1 MLTDNLVDGIAF
13 MNMTN
18 SDLIAMLPGKIKAA
32 RKLTVLI
39 ERLKSKQIEVTSP
52 VAAKPMSSAK
62 SEHDVNH
69 DSDVPNE
76 VDLTG
81 ASSAS
86 GISLPAYSARIR
98 DVLAKGNILLD
109 LDQFIEETAYH
120 ILAIFTCNFEIVY
133 RKSD

>member
-18 SDLIAMLPGKIKAA
+18 SDLIAMLPGKIGAA

-52 VAAKPMSSAK
+52 VAVSSAK